1 MWRTAPA
8 NLTLKK
14 NEVHLWRA
22 ELDRDVQPFASILS
36 ADETLRAERF
46 YFEQHRQRFIV
57 GRGILRNILSR
68 YLAIEPAQLQFEYGS
83 RGKPE
88 LSQVFSGAKLQF
100 NLSHSQGLALYGF
113 TCDRR
118 IGVDLEYLRPVPDA
132 QKIAQR
138 FFSDSE
144 SASISALPP
153 SEQQKAFYR
162 GWTGKEAYLKATG
175 EGLAGLEQVEVSPF
189 PDELR
194 LIRIG
199 EDVQAASRWTLLSL
213 SPACGYLATV
223 AVEGHDWQMSG
234 WQA

>member
-22 ELDRDVQPFASILS
+22 ELDRDFQPFASILS

-57 GRGILRNILSR
+57 GRGLLRNILSR

-88 LSQVFSGAKLQF
+88 LSQAFSGSKLQF

-118 IGVDLEYLRPVPDA
+118 IGVDLEYLRPVTDA

-144 SASISALPP
+144 SNSISALPP
-153 SEQQKAFYR
+153 SDQQKAFYR
-162 GWTGKEAYLKATG
+162 CWTGKEAYLKATG
-175 EGLAGLEQVEVSPF
+175 EGLAGLEQVEVSQF
-189 PDELR
+189 PEQLC
-194 LIRIG
+194 LISIG
-199 EDVQAASRWTLLSL
+199 EADQAASRWSLLSL

-223 AVEGHDWQMSG
+223 AIEGHGWQLSG

>member
-1 MWRTAPA
+1 MWRNAPA
-8 NLTLKK
+8 NLTLQK

-22 ELDRDVQPFASILS
+22 DLDRDVRPFAPILS
-36 ADETLRAERF
+36 ADETLKAERF

-57 GRGILRNILSR
+57 GRGILRNILGR
-68 YLAIEPAQLQFEYGS
+68 YLAIEPAQLQFEYGA

-88 LSQVFSGAKLQF
+88 LAQAFSGDKLQF

-118 IGVDLEYLRPVPDA
+118 IGVDLEYLRPVTDA

-138 FFSDSE
+138 FFSNRE
-144 SASISALPP
+144 SNSISALPP
-153 SEQQKAFYR
+153 AEQQEAFYR
-162 GWTGKEAYLKATG
+162 CWTGKEAYLKATG

-189 PDELR
+189 PEQLR
-194 LIRIG
+194 LISIG
-199 EDVQAASRWTLLSL
+199 ADVQAANRWTLLSL

-223 AVEGHDWQMSG
+223 AVEGHGWQLSG